1 MTKSEKQSWEQE
13 RAIGY
18 SHFLLRSLLGTC
30 LSFGILV
37 PLTGILW
44 PMFRHQPVSPAS
56 RLLVEFG
63 FCVVVFVAWRGVWR
77 WRSKES
83 DYQKPAEDDDA
94 ANRRAG
100 VLPAAGTAT
109 MADVERLVRAG
120 ERIAA
125 IRVYREIH
133 HVGLAEAKKA
143 IDDLHIA
150 A

>member
-1 MTKSEKQSWEQE
+1 MTKSEKQLWERE
-13 RAIGY
+13 RAKGY
-18 SHFLLRSLLGTC
+18 SHFLLRSLLKTC

-37 PLTGILW
+37 PIAGIWW
-44 PMFRHQPVSPAS
+44 PMFRHQPIAPTWQ
-56 RLLVEFG
+56 LLADFG
-63 FCVVVFVAWRGVWR
+63 FCVVVFVAWRGVWM

-83 DYQKPAEDDDA
+83 DYQKPTEDDDA
-94 ANRRAG
+94 ANRRSG

-109 MADVERLVRAG
+109 MVEVERLVRAG

-143 IDDLHIA
+143 IDDLPVA
-150 A
+150 